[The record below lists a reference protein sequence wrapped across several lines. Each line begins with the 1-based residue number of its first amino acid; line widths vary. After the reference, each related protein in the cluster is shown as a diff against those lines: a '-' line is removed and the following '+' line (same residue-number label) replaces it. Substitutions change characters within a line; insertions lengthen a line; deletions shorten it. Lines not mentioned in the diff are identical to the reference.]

1 MNVVNKIAPNVSAR
15 LLRLIVENS
24 PISQSDLKVRSGLS
38 MSTVSQATNRLLA
51 KGIIHELGLRRE
63 SMGRPKILL
72 GLDPDQAAVVGIQ
85 LNAERNLIVMTDLN
99 GKLVGEQQIPSGAMT
114 PKQLSDALAKFL
126 KGVDADKVGAIGL
139 ALSGIVDP
147 DNGSC
152 VRSKVL
158 DWTDV
163 PIANILAKRF
173 NIPVYIEND
182 ANAMALAMLVFG
194 QLGNAQS
201 AIIATYG
208 KGIGAG
214 IIIER
219 QLYRGRHGNAGEI
232 GNGLIGDGTTTNLEE
247 VASSSAILNALAM
260 QQIGAPKMTHLLEID
275 QRPSP
280 AALEILGR
288 AGHYLGISLANL
300 SIAIDPDV
308 VYLAMEPSM
317 ASRILLEKVTM
328 SFQENRL
335 KLTPQLTPLMFLTDS
350 NRMWALGAAGFA
362 VNKLIDILAA
372 SADEE

>member
-1 MNVVNKIAPNVSAR
+1 MTAAKKIAPNVSAR

-63 SMGRPKILL
+63 SIGRPKILL

-99 GKLVGEQQIPSGAMT
+99 GKLIGEQQIPSGAMT

-126 KGVDADKVGAIGL
+126 KTVDADKVGAIGL

-147 DNGSC
+147 DSGSC

-158 DWTDV
+158 DWTNV
-163 PIANILAKRF
+163 PIANILSERF

-182 ANAMALAMLVFG
+182 ANAMALATLVFG
-194 QLGNAQS
+194 QLGSAQS

-232 GNGLIGDGTTTNLEE
+232 GNGLIGDGTPTNLEE
-247 VASSSAILNALAM
+247 VASSSAILSALAA
-260 QQIGAPKMTHLLEID
+260 QHVDGPAITHLLDID
-275 QRPSP
+275 QQPSP
-280 AALEILGR
+280 AALDILAR

-300 SIAIDPDV
+300 SIALDPDV

-317 ASRILLEKVTM
+317 ASRILLENITM
-328 SFQENRL
+328 SFQVNRL

>member
-1 MNVVNKIAPNVSAR
+1 MIVPNVSAR
-15 LLRLIVENS
+15 ILRLIIENS

-38 MSTVSQATNRLLA
+38 MSTISQAANRLLS

-72 GLDPDQAAVVGIQ
+72 GLNPDHATVVGIQ

-99 GKLVGEQQIPSGAMT
+99 GKLIGEQLIPTGALT
-114 PKQLSDALAKFL
+114 PKQLSDALTKFL
-126 KGVDADKVGAIGL
+126 KTVDAAKVSAIGV

-147 DNGSC
+147 ANGYC
-152 VRSKVL
+152 VRSKAL
-158 DWTDV
+158 DWTNV
-163 PIANILAKRF
+163 PIANMLEERF

-182 ANAMALAMLVFG
+182 ANAMALATLVFG
-194 QLGNAQS
+194 QLGSAQS

-214 IIIER
+214 IILER

-232 GNGLIGDGTTTNLEE
+232 GMALIGDGTAGNLEDI
-247 VASSSAILNALAM
+247 ASSRAILNAIAH
-260 QQIGAPKMTHLLEID
+260 QTPAGETPPKNLLEVD

-280 AALEILGR
+280 HMLDVLAN
-288 AGHYLGISLANL
+288 AGHHIGVSLANL
-300 SIAIDPDV
+300 SIALDPDV
-308 VYLAMEPSM
+308 VYLAMEPQM
-317 ASRILLEKVTM
+317 ASRILLERVTM
-328 SFQENRL
+328 SFQAYRL
-335 KLTPQLTPLMFLTDS
+335 KLTPQLTPLMFLTES

-372 SADEE
+372 NADGE